1 MVLPGVFQMAEMV
14 LNFKIC
20 NLKKNGTMALTIISL
35 IKQVPLPTEMRM
47 GDDGLMDRTKAK
59 SIINID
65 CQFGLEAGLQ
75 LKKQYPDAKMI
86 VCSMGP
92 PSFEV
97 ALRTAISMG
106 YDEAYLLSD
115 RKLGGSDTYATG
127 LAISTMLK
135 HLGFTKDSKEPFIV
149 LAGRQTS
156 DGDTAHVPSQVA
168 ENLGIPQA
176 TFVESVKAD
185 GEGNVI
191 AKRIIEGG
199 YQMMKLPMP
208 CTISLTPTGIPPR
221 KPSLVGAIKARNLPI
236 TVFGID
242 DIGLGTE
249 KIGIN
254 GSPTIVANVINIISE
269 RAPIIMSEGHNET
282 ALVDNL
288 ILNFKKGANV
298 IEKKE
303 TVEKKVSEK
312 PEFPFF
318 DNRNG
323 SKGILTWAEV
333 TNGIIARPSIE
344 LLTPARKLANQ
355 LGNDTK
361 IMTLLIGK
369 NVESLATTLF
379 EHGSD
384 EVIIVENDKL
394 EEYLVLPFSSI
405 FAQVIKERK
414 PEIALFAATTS
425 GRELAPRIGVKTGSG
440 VTADCTGLE
449 IGEYINRKEKLI
461 NKPILH
467 SRRPTY
473 GESKL
478 ATILGFVYPQISTAR
493 AGTFEVPSREEGR
506 KGVLSTFKPIL
517 DDKEFRVKILK
528 TVRGEGSLQN
538 LFEADIIVSGGR
550 GTTSDNLGLIKK
562 LVEALK
568 TNGVNAEWACSR
580 VVVDEGVAE
589 YAHQIGQTGKTIRPK
604 VYVAVG
610 ISGAIQH
617 IAGMKESEKIIAIDH
632 NSKASIFHFAD
643 FGIVGEY
650 QDILPELIER
660 VKGGFTFGIEA
671 IKN

>member
-1 MVLPGVFQMAEMV
+1 
-14 LNFKIC
+14 
-20 NLKKNGTMALTIISL
+20 MALTIISL

-75 LKKQYPDAKMI
+75 LKKQHPDARLI

-92 PSFEV
+92 GSFEV

-115 RKLGGSDTYATG
+115 RKLGGSDTFATG
-127 LAISTMLK
+127 LAISTMLR
-135 HLGFTKDSKEPFIV
+135 HLGFTKDSKDPFII

-221 KPSLVGAIKARNLPI
+221 KPSLIGAIKARNSSI

-249 KIGIN
+249 KIGLT
-254 GSPTIVANVINIISE
+254 GSPTIVANVVNIVSE
-269 RAPIIMSEGHNET
+269 RAPITMSEGHNDA
-282 ALVDNL
+282 ALVDSL
-288 ILNFKKGANV
+288 ISNFKKGGN
-298 IEKKE
+298 ILEKKE
-303 TVEKKVSEK
+303 KVEKKVSEA
-312 PEFPFF
+312 PDFPYY

-323 SKGILTWAEV
+323 AKGIITWAEIA
-333 TNGIIARPSIE
+333 NGKIARPSIE
-344 LLTPARKLANQ
+344 LLTPARKLADQ

-369 NVESLATTLF
+369 NVRDLAPVLF

-384 EVIIVENDKL
+384 EVIIVEDDRL

-405 FAQVIKERK
+405 FAQVIKERN

-449 IGEYINRKEKLI
+449 IGEYVNRKEKLI
-461 NKPILH
+461 NKPILF

-493 AGTFEVPSREEGR
+493 AGTFEVPARIEGR
-506 KGVLSTFKPIL
+506 TGIISTFKPKL
-517 DDKEFRVKILK
+517 TDKEFTVEILK
-528 TVRGEGSLQN
+528 TVRGEGGLQS

-550 GTTSDNLGLIKK
+550 GTVGDGLELIKK
-562 LVEALK
+562 LAEALK
-568 TNGVNAEWACSR
+568 EKGIKAEWSCSR
-580 VVVDEGVAE
+580 VVVDEGFSE
-589 YAHQIGQTGKTIRPK
+589 YARQVGQTGKTVRPK

-617 IAGMKESEKIIAIDH
+617 LAGMKESEKIIAIDH
-632 NSKASIFHFAD
+632 NPKASIFHFAD

-660 VKGGFTFGIEA
+660 VKAGFTFGIEPM
-671 IKN
+671 KN

>member
-1 MVLPGVFQMAEMV
+1 
-14 LNFKIC
+14 
-20 NLKKNGTMALTIISL
+20 
-35 IKQVPLPTEMRM
+35 
-47 GDDGLMDRTKAK
+47 MDRTKAK

-75 LKKQYPDAKMI
+75 LKKQYPDARLI
-86 VCSMGP
+86 ACSMGP
-92 PSFEV
+92 GSFET
-97 ALRTAISMG
+97 ALRTAISLG
-106 YDEAYLLSD
+106 YDEAFLLSD

-135 HLGFTKDSKEPFIV
+135 HLGFTKDSKEPFII

-185 GEGNVI
+185 GKGNVV

-199 YQMMKLPMP
+199 YQMMQLPMP

-221 KPSLVGAIKARNLPI
+221 KPSLTGAIKARNAQI

-249 KIGIN
+249 KIGLS
-254 GSPTIVANVINIISE
+254 GSPTIVANVVNIVSE
-269 RAPIIMSEGHNET
+269 RAPIIMSDGHNET
-282 ALVDNL
+282 ALVDSL
-288 ILNFKKGANV
+288 ISNFNKGANV
-298 IEKKE
+298 LEKKE
-303 TVEKKVSEK
+303 ATEKKTSEK
-312 PEFPFF
+312 PEFPFY

-323 SKGILTWAEV
+323 ARGILTWAEV
-333 TNGIIARPSIE
+333 ANGKIVRPSIE
-344 LLTPARKLANQ
+344 LLTPARHLADQ
-355 LGNDTK
+355 LGEGTK

-369 NVESLATTLF
+369 NVKDQVQVLF

-384 EVIIVENDKL
+384 EVIVVENEKL

-405 FAQVIKERK
+405 FAQVIKDRN
-414 PEIALFAATTS
+414 PEICLFAATTS

-449 IGEYINRKEKLI
+449 IGEYVNRKEKVV

-493 AGTFEVPSREEGR
+493 AGTFEVPARVEGR
-506 KGVLSTFKPIL
+506 TGVVSTFQPTLTDDEFKVEIL
-517 DDKEFRVKILK
+517 Q
-528 TVRGEGSLQN
+528 TVRGEGSSVN
-538 LFEADIIVSGGR
+538 LFDADIIVSGGR
-550 GTTSDNLGLIKK
+550 GTTGDGLELIKK
-562 LVEALK
+562 LAYALK
-568 TNGVNAEWACSR
+568 EKGLKAEWACSR
-580 VVVDEGVAE
+580 VVVDEGFSE
-589 YAHQIGQTGKTIRPK
+589 YARQVGQTGKTVRPK
-604 VYVAVG
+604 VYVAIGV
-610 ISGAIQH
+610 SGAIQH

-632 NSKASIFHFAD
+632 NPKASIFHFAD

-650 QDILPELIER
+650 TDIIPELIER
-660 VKGGFTFGIEA
+660 VKDGFTFGIEPV
-671 IKN
+671 KN

>member
-1 MVLPGVFQMAEMV
+1 
-14 LNFKIC
+14 
-20 NLKKNGTMALTIISL
+20 MALTIIAL

-75 LKKQYPDAKMI
+75 LKKQHPDARMI
-86 VCSMGP
+86 ACSMGP
-92 PSFEV
+92 GSFEV
-97 ALRTAISMG
+97 ALRTALSMG

-135 HLGFTKDSKEPFIV
+135 HLGFTKDSKEPFII

-168 ENLGIPQA
+168 ESLGIPQA
-176 TFVESVKAD
+176 TFVESVKSD
-185 GEGNVI
+185 GEGNAI

-208 CTISLTPTGIPPR
+208 CAISLTPTGIPPR
-221 KPSLVGAIKARNLPI
+221 KPSLSGAIKARNAQI

-242 DIGLGTE
+242 AIGLGTE
-249 KIGIN
+249 KIGLS
-254 GSPTIVANVINIISE
+254 GSPTIVSNVVNIVSE
-269 RAPIIMSEGHNET
+269 RAPITMSEGHSDA
-282 ALVDNL
+282 ALVDSL
-288 ILNFKKGANV
+288 IANFNKGGNV
-298 IEKKE
+298 LEKKE
-303 TVEKKVSEK
+303 AEEKKVKEA
-312 PEFPFF
+312 PDFPYY

-323 SKGILTWAEV
+323 AKGIITWAEIA
-333 TNGIIARPSIE
+333 NGKIARPSLEI
-344 LLTPARKLANQ
+344 LTPARKLANE

-369 NVESLATTLF
+369 NVKDQAKILF

-384 EVIIVENDKL
+384 EVIIVEDDRL

-405 FAQVIKERK
+405 FYQVINERN

-425 GRELAPRIGVKTGSG
+425 GRELAPRIGMKTGSG

-449 IGEYINRKEKLI
+449 MGEYVNKKEKVV
-461 NKPILH
+461 NKPILF

-493 AGTFEVPSREEGR
+493 AGTFEVPAKVEGR
-506 KGVLSTFKPIL
+506 TGILSTFKPKL
-517 DDKEFRVKILK
+517 TANDFTVEILK
-528 TVRGEGSLQN
+528 TVRGEGGLAG
-538 LFEADIIVSGGR
+538 LFEADVIVSGGR
-550 GTTSDNLGLIKK
+550 GTTTDGLELIKK
-562 LVEALK
+562 LAGALK
-568 TNGVNAEWACSR
+568 DNGVKAEWACSR
-580 VVVDEGVAE
+580 VVVDEGFSE
-589 YAHQIGQTGKTIRPK
+589 YARQVGQTGKTVRPK

-617 IAGMKESEKIIAIDH
+617 LAGMKESEKIIAIDH
-632 NSKASIFHFAD
+632 NPKASIFHFAD

-660 VKGGFTFGIEA
+660 VKGGFTFGMEPV
-671 IKN
+671 KN

>member
-1 MVLPGVFQMAEMV
+1 
-14 LNFKIC
+14 
-20 NLKKNGTMALTIISL
+20 MALTIISL

-47 GDDGLMDRTKAK
+47 GEDGLMDRTKAK

-75 LKKQYPDAKMI
+75 LKKQNPDARLI

-92 PSFEV
+92 QSFDV

-135 HLGFTKDSKEPFIV
+135 HLGFTKDSKDPYII

-168 ENLGIPQA
+168 ENIGIPQA
-176 TFVESVKAD
+176 TFVESIKAD
-185 GEGNVI
+185 GNGNVI

-208 CTISLTPTGIPPR
+208 CVISLTPTGIPPR
-221 KPSLVGAIKARNLPI
+221 KPSLSGAIKARSAQI
-236 TVFGID
+236 TTFSIA

-249 KIGIN
+249 KIGIS
-254 GSPTIVANVINIISE
+254 GSPTIVAKVVNIVSE
-269 RAPIIMSEGHNET
+269 RAPITMSEGHNEIT
-282 ALVDNL
+282 LVDSLLANL
-288 ILNFKKGANV
+288 QKGGNV
-298 IEKKE
+298 LDKKE
-303 TVEKKVSEK
+303 VATGKAVDR
-312 PEFPFF
+312 PDFPLKDF
-318 DNRNG
+318 RNG
-323 SKGILTWAEV
+323 SKGIITWAEI
-333 TNGIIARPSIE
+333 TNGNIARPSLE
-344 LLTPARKLANQ
+344 LLTPARNLATQ
-355 LGNDTK
+355 LGEGTK
-361 IMTLLIGK
+361 VMTLMIGK
-369 NVESLATTLF
+369 NVQHLAQTLI

-384 EVIIVENDKL
+384 EVIVVENDKL

-405 FAQVIKERK
+405 FEQVIRDRK

-425 GRELAPRIGVKTGSG
+425 GRELAPRIGMKTDSG

-449 IGEYINRKEKLI
+449 IGEYINRIEKVI
-461 NKPILH
+461 YSPILE

-478 ATILGFVYPQISTAR
+478 ATILGFVCPQISTAR
-493 AGTFEVPSREEGR
+493 AGTFEIPKRIEGR
-506 KGVLSTFKPIL
+506 EGIVSSFNPIL
-517 DDKEFRVKILK
+517 HEKDFVVEIIQ
-528 TVRGEGSLQN
+528 TVRGEGGLQN
-538 LFEADIIVSGGR
+538 LFDADIVISGGR
-550 GTTSDNLGLIKK
+550 GTTGDSLGLVKS
-562 LVEALK
+562 LAEALK
-568 TNGVNAEWACSR
+568 TQGIKAEWACSR
-580 VVVDEGVAE
+580 PVVDEGVAE
-589 YAHQIGQTGKTIRPK
+589 YARQIGQTGKTIRPK
-604 VYVAVG
+604 LYIAVG

-617 IAGMKESEKIIAIDH
+617 IAGMKESEKIIAINN

-650 QDILPELIER
+650 QDIIPELIER
-660 VKGGFTFGIEA
+660 VKAGFTFGIEA
-671 IKN
+671 KK

>member
-1 MVLPGVFQMAEMV
+1 
-14 LNFKIC
+14 
-20 NLKKNGTMALTIISL
+20 MALTIISL
-35 IKQVPLPTEMRM
+35 IKQVPLPSEMRM
-47 GDDGLMDRTKAK
+47 GEDGLMERTKAK
-59 SIINID
+59 SIINND

-75 LKKQYPDAKMI
+75 LRKQHPESRLI

-92 PSFEV
+92 ASFE
-97 ALRTAISMG
+97 ASLRTAISMG

-135 HLGFTKDSKEPFIV
+135 HLGFTKDSKEPFII

-168 ENLGIPQA
+168 ECIGIPQA

-185 GEGNVI
+185 GTGKVI

-208 CTISLTPTGIPPR
+208 CVISLTPTGIPPR
-221 KPSLVGAIKARNLPI
+221 KPSLSGAIKARNLHI
-236 TVFGID
+236 TTFGID

-254 GSPTIVANVINIISE
+254 GSPTIVVKVVNMISE
-269 RAPIIMSEGHNET
+269 RPPVTMSQGHNEA
-282 ALVDNL
+282 ALVESL
-288 ILNFKKGANV
+288 IANIKKGGNV
-298 IEKKE
+298 LEKKE
-303 TVEKKVSEK
+303 KVAQKEIERPDFPEKDS
-312 PEFPFF
+312 
-318 DNRNG
+318 RNG
-323 SKGILTWAEV
+323 AKGILTWAEV
-333 TNGIIARPSIE
+333 TNGKISRPSLE
-344 LLTPARKLANQ
+344 LLTPARNLANQ
-355 LGNDTK
+355 LGNDTR
-361 IMTLLIGK
+361 IMTLIIGK
-369 NVESLATTLF
+369 NVRSLAQTLI

-384 EVIIVENDKL
+384 EVIVVEDDKL

-425 GRELAPRIGVKTGSG
+425 GRELAPRIGMKTNSG
-440 VTADCTGLE
+440 VTADCTGLD
-449 IGEYINRKEKLI
+449 IGEYVDKKEKVI
-461 NKPILH
+461 YTPILE

-478 ATILGFVYPQISTAR
+478 ATILGFVCPQISTAR
-493 AGTFEVPSREEGR
+493 AGTFEVPKRVNGR
-506 KGVLSTFKPIL
+506 QGIVSSFNPVLT
-517 DDKEFRVKILK
+517 DKDFVVEIMK
-528 TVRGEGSLQN
+528 TVRGEGGLQN
-538 LFEADIIVSGGR
+538 LFEANIIISGGR
-550 GTTSDNLGLIKK
+550 GTTNDNLGLVKT
-562 LVEALK
+562 LAEALLSQ
-568 TNGVNAEWACSR
+568 GINAEWASSR
-580 VVVDEGVAE
+580 PVVDEGVAE
-589 YAHQIGQTGKTIRPK
+589 YARQVGQTGKTIRPK
-604 VYVAVG
+604 VYIAIG

-632 NSKASIFHFAD
+632 NPKANIFHHAD

-660 VKGGFTFGIEA
+660 IKAGFTFGIEP
-671 IKN
+671 KKKL

>member
-1 MVLPGVFQMAEMV
+1 
-14 LNFKIC
+14 
-20 NLKKNGTMALTIISL
+20 
-35 IKQVPLPTEMRM
+35 M

-75 LKKQYPDAKMI
+75 LKKQHPDARLI

-92 PSFEV
+92 GSFEV

-115 RKLGGSDTYATG
+115 RKLGGSDTFATG
-127 LAISTMLK
+127 LAISTMLR
-135 HLGFTKDSKEPFIV
+135 HLGFTKDSKDPFII

-221 KPSLVGAIKARNLPI
+221 KPSLIGAIKARNSSI

-249 KIGIN
+249 KIGLT
-254 GSPTIVANVINIISE
+254 GSPTIVANVVNIVSE
-269 RAPIIMSEGHNET
+269 RAPITMSEGHNDA
-282 ALVDNL
+282 ALVDSL
-288 ILNFKKGANV
+288 ISNFKKGGN
-298 IEKKE
+298 ILEKKE
-303 TVEKKVSEK
+303 KVEKKVSEA
-312 PEFPFF
+312 PDFPFY

-323 SKGILTWAEV
+323 AKGIITWAEIA
-333 TNGIIARPSIE
+333 NGKIARPSIE
-344 LLTPARKLANQ
+344 LLTPARKLADQ

-369 NVESLATTLF
+369 NVRDLSPVLF

-384 EVIIVENDKL
+384 EVIIVEDDKL
-394 EEYLVLPFSSI
+394 EEYLVLPFASI
-405 FAQVIKERK
+405 FAQVIKERN

-449 IGEYINRKEKLI
+449 IGEYVNRKEKLI
-461 NKPILH
+461 NKPILF

-493 AGTFEVPSREEGR
+493 AGTFEVPVKMEGR
-506 KGVLSTFKPIL
+506 TGIISTFKPKL
-517 DDKEFRVKILK
+517 TDKEFTVEILK
-528 TVRGEGSLQN
+528 TVRGEGGLQS

-550 GTTSDNLGLIKK
+550 GTVGDGLELIKK
-562 LVEALK
+562 LAEALK
-568 TNGVNAEWACSR
+568 EKGIKAEWSCSR
-580 VVVDEGVAE
+580 VVVDEGFSE
-589 YAHQIGQTGKTIRPK
+589 YARQVGQTGKTVRPK

-617 IAGMKESEKIIAIDH
+617 LAGMKESEKIIAIDH
-632 NSKASIFHFAD
+632 NPKASIFHFAD

-650 QDILPELIER
+650 QDIIPELIER
-660 VKGGFTFGIEA
+660 VKAGFTFGIEPM
-671 IKN
+671 KN